1 MFATDKTD
9 RIAYLND
16 LARRE
21 PAAANCQWIITP
33 GVAVLLA
40 GEDVSLSSPSL
51 VRLRALCAALAGVS
65 EFSKSNDP
73 YREHDFG
80 TFDCFGERLWFK
92 IDYLHP
98 DDDTY
103 APDPAN
109 IELCRRVMTL
119 MLEQEY

>member
-1 MFATDKTD
+1 MFATEKTH

-33 GVAVLLA
+33 GVAALLA
-40 GEDVSLSSPSL
+40 GEEVSQVTPSL
-51 VRLRALCAALAGVS
+51 VRLRALCTALAGVS
-65 EFSKSNDP
+65 VFPKSSGS
-73 YREHDFG
+73 YRERDFG
-80 TFDCFGERLWFK
+80 TFDCLGERLWFK
-92 IDYLHP
+92 IDYWHP
-98 DDDTY
+98 DHDAY

-109 IELCRRVMTL
+109 VELCRRVMTL